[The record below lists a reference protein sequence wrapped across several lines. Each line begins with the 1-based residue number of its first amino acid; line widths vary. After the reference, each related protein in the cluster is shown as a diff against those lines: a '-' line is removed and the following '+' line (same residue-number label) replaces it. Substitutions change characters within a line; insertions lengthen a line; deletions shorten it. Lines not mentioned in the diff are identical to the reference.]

1 MVDLQDLANNQLS
14 GPAIFLFGPLALSFN
29 SDSFAQLRKSIVEN
43 EDHKWAADTIIS
55 LPQYWKT
62 IAAAIPGLET
72 AAELEKPED
81 LKEAFSTGQSLKTR
95 FPLPNTVLIPLV
107 VILHL
112 TQYASFIKHNNAGL
126 DNDIDVFALSKDG
139 QETLGLCTGLLSS
152 LAVSSARN
160 KADFLKYSAVAV
172 HLGLLIGMVVD
183 AQDAATDFGPSK
195 SLTAAWNSA
204 EKAEETQRILK
215 DFPHTYVSVNYDEDR
230 ATITTLAS
238 NISEIQLQL
247 RACGVITAEVGL
259 HGRFH
264 ADSHRDLLTAILTF
278 CDFHFDFRFPS
289 ASELIIPTRSN
300 AGGAF
305 ITDGSLHHHALR
317 SILLEPPKWFD
328 TFTALCGSTLSN
340 SDAKVISFGPERSVP
355 PSILRGLGQRVINF
369 ADFQKPQQK
378 ERSFTSNDIAVVG
391 MSCKVAGADN
401 LEEFWDLLCTGKSQ
415 HKEVPKERFG
425 FETPF
430 RDLDSKRKWFGN
442 FINGH
447 DEFDHKFFKRSPR
460 ESATMD
466 PQQRHFLQI
475 AYQSVEQSGYFHNAS
490 QNKHIGCYVGVCA
503 CDYESNIA
511 CHAPNAFSATGNLQ
525 GFIAGKVSHF
535 FGWTGPGLTIDTA
548 CSSSAVAVHSACKAI
563 LSGECTA
570 ALAGGTHVMTNPLW
584 FQNLSGASFLSTTG
598 QCKPFDAKADGYCRG
613 EGIASVFL
621 KKLSAAID
629 DGDQILGVIA
639 ASAVQQN
646 ENCTP
651 IFVPNVPS
659 LSDLFRTV
667 TKQAGLQPSDIS
679 VVEAHGTGT
688 AVGDPAEYGSIRSVL
703 GGAARTKPLTLSSVK
718 GLVGHTECTSGIVS
732 MIKVLLMIQKGIIP
746 PQASFSTINS
756 AIGATPTDKIS
767 IPTSVQTWNAD
778 FRAALINNYGA
789 SGSNASLVI
798 TQPPAIRVR
807 STIEA
812 GQAGIAYPFRLCGLD
827 DSSLRRYSAAFRKF
841 IGHPD
846 ASIKDFSLSNVA
858 FNLNRQSNRQL
869 ERTLIF
875 SAQSLDD
882 LQEKLISYENGSPS
896 MVSLSSPSAR
906 PIVLCFGGQVSTF
919 VGLDRAVYER
929 IAVLRKHLDTVN
941 AVAHALGVGSIY
953 PNVFSRTTITDTV
966 QLQIA
971 LFATQYA
978 CARSWI
984 DSGVEPVAV
993 VGHSFGELTALC
1005 ISQILSLEDTIK
1017 MIITRATL
1025 IRDSWGSDK
1034 GAMIAVEGDLIEV
1047 EKLVSE
1053 SNKACEGIEP
1063 ANIACYNGPRSFT
1076 IAGPTAAID
1085 AVAQKLSL
1093 PSFSAMKHKRLNV
1106 SNAFHSVLLDPL
1118 LDRLEQSAQ
1127 QLTFRQ
1133 AIIPMERATEVHAA
1147 EKLNAKFV
1155 PEHIRSPV
1163 FFSHALQRLAKKYP
1177 ECVFLEAGSNS
1188 TITNMASRALGNP
1201 SSSHFQAINITSDNA
1216 WNSLTSATLSLWKAG
1231 VSTHFWAHQST
1242 QTKEHSLLLLPP
1254 YQFESAHHWTEL
1266 KSPSKMIKAPV
1277 SQKMEV
1283 EVNKLPDTLL
1293 TFVGYEDNSKRLAK
1307 FRVSTMIPKYEKLI
1321 EGHVIAQTAP
1331 ICPATIQLELAIEAV
1346 RILRPDL
1353 AGSALEP
1360 QIHAVENQ
1368 SPVCINPSRALW
1380 IEVTAHHNTQSPSW
1394 EFHVFSDDLQRG
1406 GVSKTI
1412 HTTGKIAFR
1421 SVEDSAFRLEFARYE
1436 RHFSHQRCV
1445 DMLQSGDVDEI
1456 LRSHNIYKMFSS
1468 VVDYAEEYRGVQKLV
1483 SKGALSAGYVIKKYN
1498 PETWLDG
1505 HLADSF
1511 CQVGGVYVNCMAN
1524 QVPTDMFIAN
1534 GIEQWIRSPKI
1545 RQSDPR
1551 PGAYHVLATHHS
1563 PSSQS
1568 FLTDVFVFNADDG
1581 SLVEVILGISYV
1593 RVPKASMS
1601 KLLTRLTIR
1610 DGQSAPMSLKARV
1623 ERPTLDLFAV
1633 QPNVKIVPSSN
1644 TAVQEPSSSKP
1655 AKVEALPPKID
1666 VVPRVKAILADL
1678 SGLELHEIKD
1688 DSELAELGIDSLM
1701 GMEMAHEIEA
1711 EFNIELPESE
1721 LMKIVDMPSLI
1732 KCVETFVCG
1741 APSTDASEQELDES
1755 DGRSSHDTAPSTPVD
1770 PGDLDK
1776 SLDDFKATAGL
1787 TLPFATVMEAFN
1799 EIKSLTDERIA
1810 EHGQTN
1816 YVDTVL
1822 PAQTEM
1828 CVALTLEAF
1837 EQLGVEFG
1845 TAKPGQKFARI
1856 SHPKEH
1862 TRLVSYLYQMLEDAA
1877 GLINVDG
1884 ETITRT
1890 AAPAPTKSSKELL
1903 ADLLCRF
1910 PDQSTADRLTFYTGS
1925 HLAEVLRGETDGI
1938 KLIFGTSEGR
1948 ELVSGLYA
1956 EWPINRLMYKQM
1968 EDFLGR
1974 LASKL
1979 DANDGPIRIL
1989 EMGAGT
1995 GGTTRWLLP
2004 LLASL
2009 NLPVEYTFTD
2019 LAPSFVAAAR
2029 KKFGKQY
2036 PFMKFRTHDIEK
2048 VPADDLI
2055 GTQHII
2061 LASNAVHATHSLSVS
2076 AKNIRKALRPDG
2088 FLMMIEM
2095 TGTLYWVD
2103 IIFGLFEGWWYFDD
2117 GRTHAVTHE
2126 SRWEKDLQAVG
2137 YGHVDWT
2144 DGDHPENKLERLI
2157 VAFASG
2163 DRYERLETPRL
2174 VKGPSADLVARQEVV
2189 DRYVRDMTAGFDV
2202 AFNDFSIPNSGD
2214 QSNHPSGRCVLVT
2227 GATGSLGCHL
2237 VAKFASLPDVTQVIC
2252 LNRRSR
2258 QDAESR
2264 QTQSLLKKGIV
2275 LPAEAAHKLCV
2286 FETDMSKPQLGL
2298 SSDEYDSLVRK
2309 VTHVVHNAWLMN
2321 AKWPIKNF
2329 EPQLRI
2335 MRNLLDFAQD
2345 ISTIHSLDTKVTF
2358 QFISSIAT
2366 VGHWPLWTGR
2376 PSVPEERMT
2385 IESVLPTGYGDA
2397 KYICEL
2403 MLDET
2408 LHRHPDRFRAMAVR
2422 LGQVAGSST
2431 SGYWN
2436 PTEHLPFVIKSSQTL
2451 RALPDFDGLLS
2462 WTPVDAVAS
2471 TLVDLASLPETETLY
2486 PIYHI
2491 DNPIRQAWKEM
2502 IPALAETLSV
2512 PSSGVIPFDDWVQR
2526 VKDHPRQVEGPEGE
2540 NPAILLIDFLDANFL
2555 RMSCGG
2561 LLLET
2566 KKAREHSHTLAN
2578 LGPVSDEVTR
2588 LYVESWK
2595 EMGFLP

>member
-1 MVDLQDLANNQLS
+1 MVEHRDLAKDQLS
-14 GPAIFLFGPLALSFN
+14 GPAVFLFGPLALSFN
-29 SDSFAQLRKSIVEN
+29 SDSFAQLREIIVEN
-43 EDHKWAADTIIS
+43 EEHKWALDTITS

-62 IAAAIPGLET
+62 IVAAIPGLEAGT
-72 AAELEKPED
+72 ELEKLED
-81 LKEAFSTGQSLKTR
+81 LKEAFSTGQSLKAQ
-95 FPLPNTVLIPLV
+95 FPLPNALLIPLV
-107 VILHL
+107 VSLHL
-112 TQYASFIKHNNAGL
+112 TQYASFIKLSNADL
-126 DNDIDVFALSKDG
+126 DNDVDLFALSKDD

-152 LAVSSARN
+152 LAVSSAGN
-160 KADFLKYSAVAV
+160 KADFLKFAAVAV
-172 HLGLLIGMVVD
+172 RLGLLIGMVVD
-183 AQDAATDFGPSK
+183 ARDAATDLGASK
-195 SLTAAWNSA
+195 SLTMAWNSA
-204 EKAEETQRILK
+204 EKAEETKRILK
-215 DFPHTYVSVNYDEDR
+215 GFTHTYVSVNYDDDR

-238 NISEIQLQL
+238 HVSEMQLQL
-247 RACGVITAEVGL
+247 RACGIITAEVGL
-259 HGRFH
+259 CGRFH
-264 ADSHRDLLTAILTF
+264 ADCHRDQLPAILKF
-278 CDFHFDFRFPS
+278 CDSHSDFRFPD
-289 ASELIIPTRSN
+289 ASKLIIPTRSN
-300 AGGAF
+300 ADGAL
-305 ITDGSLHHHALR
+305 ITEGPLHHHALH
-317 SILLEPPKWFD
+317 SILVEPPKWFD
-328 TFTALCGSTLSN
+328 TFTVVCESTLN
-340 SDAKVISFGPERSVP
+340 NKDVKILSFGPERSVP
-355 PSILRGLGQRVINF
+355 PSILRGLGQRVVNV
-369 ADFQKPQQK
+369 ADLEKSQQAQ
-378 ERSFTSNDIAVVG
+378 RSFAPSDIAVVG

-425 FETPF
+425 FETAF
-430 RDLDSKRKWFGN
+430 RDVDSKRKWFGN

-475 AYQSVEQSGYFHNAS
+475 AYQSVEQSGYFHNPSAD
-490 QNKHIGCYVGVCA
+490 KHIGCYVGVCA

-511 CHAPNAFSATGNLQ
+511 CHAPNAFTATGNLQ

-667 TKQAGLQPSDIS
+667 TKQAGLQPGDIS

-703 GGAARTKPLTLSSVK
+703 GGSVRTKPLTLSSVK
-718 GLVGHTECTSGIVS
+718 GLIGHTECTSGIVS
-732 MIKVLLMIQKGIIP
+732 MIKVLLMIQKGMIP
-746 PQASFSTINS
+746 PQASFSAINS
-756 AIGATPTDKIS
+756 AIGATPADRIN

-798 TQPPAIRVR
+798 TQPPAVR
-807 STIEA
+807 ARPAIEA
-812 GQAGIAYPFRLCGLD
+812 GQAGITYPFRFCGFD
-827 DSSLRRYSAAFRKF
+827 DSSLRRYSVAFRKF
-841 IGHPD
+841 ISNQD
-846 ASIKDFSLSNVA
+846 ASVKDLSLSNIA

-875 SAQSLDD
+875 TAQSLDD

-896 MVSLSSPSAR
+896 LVSLPSPKAL

-919 VGLDRAVYER
+919 VGLDRSVYER
-929 IAVLRKHLDTVN
+929 VAVFRKHLDTVN
-941 AVAHALGVGSIY
+941 AVARSLGAGSIY
-953 PNVFSRTTITDTV
+953 PNIFSRSPIADTV
-966 QLQIA
+966 QLQVI
-971 LFATQYA
+971 LFAMQYA

-1017 MIITRATL
+1017 MIIARATL
-1025 IRDSWGSDK
+1025 IRDAWGSDK
-1034 GAMIAVEGDLIEV
+1034 GAMMAVEGDLSEV
-1047 EKLVSE
+1047 QKLVSE
-1053 SNKACEGIEP
+1053 SNEACDGVEP

-1076 IAGPTAAID
+1076 LAGPTAAID
-1085 AVAQKLSL
+1085 AVAQRLSL
-1093 PSFSAMKHKRLNV
+1093 PAFATMKHKRLNV

-1118 LDRLEQSAQ
+1118 LERLEQSAQ
-1127 QLTFRQ
+1127 QLTFRKP
-1133 AIIPMERATEVHAA
+1133 IIPMERATEVHTE
-1147 EKLNAKFV
+1147 EKLDAKFV
-1155 PEHIRSPV
+1155 PEHIRSSV
-1163 FFSHALQRLAKKYP
+1163 FFNHALQRLAKKYP

-1201 SSSHFQAINITSDNA
+1201 SSSHFQGINITSDNA
-1216 WNSLTSATLSLWKAG
+1216 WNNLASATVSLWKAG
-1231 VSTHFWAHQST
+1231 VRTQFWAHQST
-1242 QTKEHSLLLLPP
+1242 QTREHAPLLLPP
-1254 YQFESAHHWTEL
+1254 YQFESARHWTEL
-1266 KSPSKMIKAPV
+1266 KAPLKMIETAAPQQV
-1277 SQKMEV
+1277 DV
-1283 EVNKLPDTLL
+1283 EASKLPETLL
-1293 TFVGYEDNSKRLAK
+1293 SFVGYQDSGKRLAK
-1307 FRVSTMIPKYEKLI
+1307 FRVNTMIPKYEKLI

-1346 RILRPDL
+1346 RIIRPDL
-1353 AGSALEP
+1353 AGSTLEP
-1360 QIHAVENQ
+1360 QIQAVENL
-1368 SPVCINPSRALW
+1368 SPVCINPARAVW
-1380 IEVTAHHNTQSPSW
+1380 IEVTAQDSHSPSW
-1394 EFHVFSDDLQRG
+1394 DFNVFSDDLQRG
-1406 GVSKTI
+1406 GVSKTV

-1421 SVEDSAFRLEFARYE
+1421 SVEDSAFKLEFARYE

-1456 LRSHNIYKMFSS
+1456 LRSRNIYKMFSG

-1483 SKGALSAGYVIKKYN
+1483 SKGSQSAGYVVKEYN
-1498 PETWLDG
+1498 PESWLDG

-1534 GIEQWIRSPKI
+1534 GIEQWIRSPMI
-1545 RQSDPR
+1545 RQNDPR
-1551 PGAYHVLATHHS
+1551 PKAYHVLATHHN
-1563 PSSQS
+1563 PSNQS
-1568 FLTDVFVFNADDG
+1568 YLTDVFVFNSENG

-1593 RVPKASMS
+1593 RVSKASMS
-1601 KLLTRLTIR
+1601 KLLTRLTVR
-1610 DGQSAPMSLKARV
+1610 DGEPAPASIKAPV

-1633 QPNVKIVPSSN
+1633 QQTAKVAPPLN
-1644 TAVQEPSSSKP
+1644 TVSQEPKPSKP
-1655 AKVEALPPKID
+1655 AKVEEQTPKVD

-1678 SGLELHEIKD
+1678 SGLELHEIKN

-1741 APSTDASEQELDES
+1741 APSSDASEQELDES
-1755 DGRSSHDTAPSTPVD
+1755 DERSSNDTTPSTPVD
-1770 PGDLDK
+1770 SGDLDK
-1776 SLDDFKATAGL
+1776 SLDDFKVAAGL
-1787 TLPFATVMEAFN
+1787 NLPFATVMEAFN
-1799 EIKSLTDERIA
+1799 ETKSLTDDRIA

-1816 YVDTVL
+1816 YVESVL

-1837 EQLGVEFG
+1837 EQLGVGFR

-1856 SHPKEH
+1856 PHPKEH
-1862 TRLVSYLYQMLEDAA
+1862 TRLVSYLYKMLEDAA
-1877 GLINVDG
+1877 GLINIDG
-1884 ETITRT
+1884 EVITRT

-1903 ADLLCRF
+1903 ADLLRRF
-1910 PDQSTADRLTFYTGS
+1910 PDQSTADKLTFYTGS

-1979 DANDGPIRIL
+1979 DVNDGPIKIL

-2009 NLPVEYTFTD
+2009 QLPVEYTFTD

-2048 VPADDLI
+2048 APADDLI

-2061 LASNAVHATHSLSVS
+2061 VASNAVHATHSLSES

-2144 DGDHPENKLERLI
+2144 DGDRPENKLERLI
-2157 VAFASG
+2157 
-2163 DRYERLETPRL
+2163 
-2174 VKGPSADLVARQEVV
+2174 GPSADLVARQAVV
-2189 DRYVRDMTAGFDV
+2189 DRYVRDMTSGFDDIV
-2202 AFNDFSIPNSGD
+2202 DNSSFSVPGG
-2214 QSNHPSGRCVLVT
+2214 QASNPSGRCVVVT

-2237 VAKFASLPDVTQVIC
+2237 VAKFASLPDVTQVVC

-2258 QDAESR
+2258 QDPESR
-2264 QTQSLLKKGIV
+2264 QTQSLRKKGIV
-2275 LPAEAAHKLCV
+2275 LPAEAASKLCV
-2286 FETDMSKPQLGL
+2286 FETDMFKPQLGL
-2298 SSDEYDSLVRK
+2298 SSDEYASLVRK
-2309 VTHVVHNAWLMN
+2309 VTHIVHNAWLMN

-2335 MRNLLDFAQD
+2335 MRNLLDFAKH
-2345 ISTIHSLDTKVTF
+2345 ISTIRSPGTKVTF

-2366 VGHWPLWTGR
+2366 VGHWPIWTGR
-2376 PSVPEERMT
+2376 PAVPEERMT
-2385 IESVLPTGYGDA
+2385 IDSVLPTGYGDA

-2403 MLDET
+2403 MIDET
-2408 LHRHPDRFRAMAVR
+2408 LHRHPDQFRAMAVR

-2451 RALPDFDGLLS
+2451 KALPDFDGLLS
-2462 WTPVDAVAS
+2462 WTPVDGVAS
-2471 TLVDLASLPETETLY
+2471 TLVDLVSLPETDTPY

-2502 IPALAETLSV
+2502 IPVLADTLSI
-2512 PSSGVIPFDDWVQR
+2512 PLSGVIPFDDWVQR

-2566 KKAREHSHTLAN
+2566 KKAREHSHTLAS
-2578 LGPVSDEVTR
+2578 LGPVSNEVTK
-2588 LYVESWK
+2588 LFVESWK
-2595 EMGFLP
+2595 EMGFLA